1 MMRRD
6 DSSVEPAHRTCE
18 ASGGPDGTRCA
29 RGERLPEGF
38 AESLASIVAS
48 GGAGRGVTALCE
60 ARLFELAVDLLFRA
74 NRIVIVT
81 GFFIPSCMAPETDGP
96 GGSAVLGRA
105 LLRLGKDVRL
115 ATDSSCFD
123 AVAACSRRIGG
134 PSVLRADSPEALVS
148 ESFDLLVYVERVGRA
163 SDGRYYN
170 MRCEDV
176 SSWVVPL
183 DDAASAALGSGIPVL
198 AVGDGGNEAGMG
210 FFADRLAALI
220 PSFSPCCSAVSATC
234 ALPVDVST
242 WGAYALAAGVSGRA
256 GRRLGHSEAE
266 EMALLETMR
275 DMGVV
280 DGVTRRPGLSV
291 DGFPPEETMRVVRA
305 LFSLCEKSC
314 LRRD

>member
-1 MMRRD
+1 MRRD
-6 DSSVEPAHRTCE
+6 DSFVAPAHRTGE
-18 ASGGPDGTRCA
+18 APGSPDGIRCA

-60 ARLFELAVDLLFRA
+60 PRLFELAVDLLFRA

-81 GFFIPSCMAPETDGP
+81 GFFIPSCTAPETDGP
-96 GGSAVLGRA
+96 GGSVVLGRA

-123 AVAACSRRIGG
+123 AVAACSGRIGG
-134 PSVLRADSPEALVS
+134 PPVLRIDSPEALLS
-148 ESFDLLVYVERVGRA
+148 ESFDLLVYIERVGRA

-220 PSFSPCCSAVSATC
+220 PSYFPCCSVVSATC

-242 WGAYALAAGVSGRA
+242 WGAYALAAGLSGRA

>member
-1 MMRRD
+1 MRRD
-6 DSSVEPAHRTCE
+6 DSFGAPALRPGERPC
-18 ASGGPDGTRCA
+18 GPDGTCCA
-29 RGERLPEGF
+29 RGEKLPDGF
-38 AESLASIVAS
+38 AESLVSLVAS
-48 GGAGRGVTALCE
+48 GGAERGVTALCE
-60 ARLFELAVDLLFRA
+60 ARLFEQAVDLLFRA

-81 GFFIPSCMAPETDGP
+81 GFFIPSCGAPETDGP
-96 GGSAVLGRA
+96 GGSVVLGRA
-105 LLRLGKDVRL
+105 LRGLGKDVRL
-115 ATDSSCFD
+115 VTDTSCFD
-123 AVAACSRRIGG
+123 AVGACSRRLDG
-134 PSVLRADSPEALVS
+134 PPVLRVDSPEALLS
-148 ESFDLLVYVERVGRA
+148 ESFDLLVYIERVGRA

-183 DDAASAALGSGIPVL
+183 DDAAGAVLGKGLPVL

-220 PSFSPCCSAVSATC
+220 PSFFSCCSVVSATC

-242 WGAYALAAGVSGRA
+242 WGAYALAAGLSGRA
-256 GRRLGHSEAE
+256 GRWLGHSEKE
-266 EMALLETMR
+266 EMSLLEAMR

-305 LFSLCEKSC
+305 LFSLCEKAFG
-314 LRRD
+314 RPD

>member
-1 MMRRD
+1 MLCD
-6 DSSVEPAHRTCE
+6 DSFGAT
-18 ASGGPDGTRCA
+18 SGSPDGTRCA

-38 AESLASIVAS
+38 AESLVSLVAS
-48 GGAGRGVTALCE
+48 GGAGRCVTALCE
-60 ARLFELAVDLLFRA
+60 ARLFEQAVDLLFRA
-74 NRIVIVT
+74 NRVVIVT

-96 GGSAVLGRA
+96 GGSVVLGRA

-115 ATDSSCFD
+115 ATDASCFD
-123 AVAACSRRIGG
+123 AVAACSRSIGG
-134 PSVLRADSPEALVS
+134 PPVLRVDSPDALLS

-170 MRCEDV
+170 MRREDV

-183 DDAASAALGSGIPVL
+183 DDAASAVLGNGVPVL
-198 AVGDGGNEAGMG
+198 AIGDGGNEAGMG

-220 PSFSPCCSAVSATC
+220 PSYFPCCSVVSATC

-242 WGAYALAAGVSGRA
+242 WGAYALAAGLSGRA
-256 GRRLGHSEAE
+256 RRWLGHSERE
-266 EMALLETMR
+266 EMRLLEAMR

-291 DGFPPEETMRVVRA
+291 DGFPPEETMRVIRA
-305 LFSLCEKSC
+305 LFSICEKPC
-314 LRRD
+314 RRPD